1 MASCSIAFSISLTDP
16 KFKTKITIIMLIQIT
31 LKANKLKWKTT
42 GIWDADAANEAFKLR
57 AGAPCQQ
64 VKFYLLQIFIY
75 IKMEE
80 WRLNLLNIMGDE
92 HNRIPKLRK
101 SSRSLL
107 ATRDFFSPPLH
118 VGSIERKWATIAE
131 AKVYYSW
138 MICMNIQSPK

>member
-1 MASCSIAFSISLTDP
+1 
-16 KFKTKITIIMLIQIT
+16 MLIQIT

-92 HNRIPKLRK
+92 HNRIPTLRK
-101 SSRSLL
+101 SSQSLL
-107 ATRDFFSPPLH
+107 ATREFFPPL
-118 VGSIERKWATIAE
+118 
-131 AKVYYSW
+131 Y
-138 MICMNIQSPK
+138 M